1 MAKKWT
7 PKDEKYLIKHYG
19 KTPNPELAEHFGVS
33 VKSIVNKASSLR
45 KAGQLPEDKP
55 KAPKKKTAPSK
66 KKQPITPLSAITKKP
81 RQKTAK
87 AKPKEVTPPKP
98 PEGPPE
104 YIPSTIMILTEDGW
118 KPIKIDKR
126 KIRS

>member
-7 PKDEKYLIKHYG
+7 PEDEKYLIRHYA

-33 VKSIVNKASSLR
+33 VKSIVNKVSSLR
-45 KAGQLPEDKP
+45 KAGQLAVEKQKPSKDKP
-55 KAPKKKTAPSK
+55 AAAKKKET
-66 KKQPITPLSAITKKP
+66 ITPLPAITKKTP
-81 RQKTAK
+81 ARKT
-87 AKPKEVTPPKP
+87 KPKEDAPPDES
-98 PEGPPE
+98 EGPPE
-104 YIPSTIMILTEDGW
+104 LVPSTMMILTEEGW

>member
-7 PKDEKYLIKHYG
+7 PEDEKYLIKHYG

-33 VKSIVNKASSLR
+33 VKSIVNKVSSLR
-45 KAGQLPEDKP
+45 KAGQLAVEEQKP
-55 KAPKKKTAPSK
+55 SKEKPAAKKKET
-66 KKQPITPLSAITKKP
+66 ITPLSAIAKKTP
-81 RQKTAK
+81 ARE
-87 AKPKEVTPPKP
+87 AKPKEVTPPEE

-104 YIPSTIMILTEDGW
+104 YIPSTIMILTEEGW

-126 KIRS
+126 KIKS